1 MTAIDG
7 ERNADA
13 PRESRRTDWLVAI
26 AALPVAGALAAASYV
41 HVGTTAWFAG
51 ATGAASYFAMLAV
64 NKLVRRSRRIEALRH
79 EVANLHSELASLG
92 IRPANDTGPVLPMAS
107 PVPAGPAHPSLA
119 LEPQGEAS
127 QSSPAFGR
135 RRQVPDAAAGKRSA
149 GQPQPAP
156 MPEGYD
162 GFAPWPEM
170 PAEPQLPTP
179 PPAAK
184 ASAQP
189 APQPSLQHQLPGPP
203 QAGVRIQT
211 AAERTNPK
219 NYERLQHL
227 VKQLANEV
235 DGPKAT
241 TPDPDRIETP
251 KAPAASESAPAPAPR
266 VRAATPTPRHAPAAQ
281 SPDVARVIEA
291 IEAERVDVYLDPI
304 QSLDEGKPR
313 HFEVAVRFR
322 DDAGQQI
329 SSDVFDPIVRA
340 AGLGPRI
347 DLVKLPRAAR
357 VAERVQSRGRTS
369 DVLTGLTGDSLADQ
383 SFIGQINSALGDASP
398 TGMVL
403 SFAQSDVRRFGRL
416 HWETLA
422 TLSDMGLRFAVDHVT
437 DLDMDF
443 EALKARRFDFVKLDA
458 TVFLDGLPAAGGYVS
473 ARDVCRHF
481 SSIGLALVVGKIAN
495 ERELAEILGFGVLLG
510 QGTLFGAPRPVRQ
523 DVLART
529 TAA

>member
-1 MTAIDG
+1 MTTNED
-7 ERNADA
+7 ERAA
-13 PRESRRTDWLVAI
+13 GQPRESRKTDWLVAV
-26 AALPVAGALAAASYV
+26 AALPVAGAFGAASYV
-41 HVGTTAWFAG
+41 HLGTTAWFAG
-51 ATGAASYFAMLAV
+51 AMGTVSYLAMLAV
-64 NKLVRRSRRIEALRH
+64 NKIVRRSRRVEQLRH
-79 EVANLHSELASLG
+79 EVASLQSELDRLG
-92 IRPANDTGPVLPMAS
+92 IRPANDTGPSLPM
-107 PVPAGPAHPSLA
+107 PAAGKTEPARPTLAVEPRVDPAQPQQPS
-119 LEPQGEAS
+119 
-127 QSSPAFGR
+127 FGR
-135 RRQVPDAAAGKRSA
+135 RKQAPDAPMNAAMKPHA
-149 GQPQPAP
+149 GPQQPTPL
-156 MPEGYD
+156 PEGYD

-170 PAEPQLPTP
+170 PPEAQQGPRQAPMAP
-179 PPAAK
+179 APAPAAT
-184 ASAQP
+184 APP
-189 APQPSLQHQLPGPP
+189 APQPERPAQQQPALAGPL
-203 QAGVRIQT
+203 IQT

-235 DGPKAT
+235 GGPKAS
-241 TPDPDRIETP
+241 TPDPDRAPAAAAPHAGPP
-251 KAPAASESAPAPAPR
+251 KAPPAPR
-266 VRAATPTPRHAPAAQ
+266 YAPAAAQ
-281 SPDVARVIEA
+281 PDVARVIEA

-304 QSLDEGKPR
+304 QSLDERKPR

-322 DDAGQQI
+322 DQAGQQI
-329 SSDVFDPIVRA
+329 TADVLDPIVRA

-357 VAERVQSRGRTS
+357 VAERVQSRGRPS
-369 DVLTGLTGDSLADQ
+369 DVLAAMTGDSLADQ
-383 SFIGQINSALGDASP
+383 SFIGQINSALGEASP
-398 TGMVL
+398 AGMVL

-416 HWETLA
+416 HWDTLA

-481 SSIGLALVVGKIAN
+481 SAIGLALVVGKIAS

-529 TAA
+529 EAA